1 MIILRITLNTIALT
15 CLTQISTVVG
25 SDQEQRLIDRD
36 MFYQWQAEYYYKIYR
51 SPDEVASAVAK
62 IAPGMSALAMRC
74 SIGLKAG
81 TTASDLSIP
90 TYRLSEIDAIIRA
103 RINLDPQNL
112 FHDHQLW
119 EAIETIK
126 AHSDIKLIKFKLHE
140 ASESCPG
147 IKCNT
152 DWQAATKFLRLIQT
166 TKRVPPKPATSA
178 PKYPMTVP
186 ELNKKNQ

>member
-1 MIILRITLNTIALT
+1 MICQN
-15 CLTQISTVVG
+15 
-25 SDQEQRLIDRD
+25 
-36 MFYQWQAEYYYKIYR
+36 QAHYYYNIYL
-51 SPDEVASAVAK
+51 SPDEVASALAK
-62 IAPGMSALAMRC
+62 IAPCMSALAMRC
-74 SIGLKAG
+74 SIGLTAG
-81 TTASDLSIP
+81 TTASDFGIAI
-90 TYRLSEIDAIIRA
+90 YKLSEVDTIIHT

-126 AHSDIKLIKFKLHE
+126 AHSDTKLIRFKLYE
-140 ASESCPG
+140 ASESCPS

-178 PKYPMTVP
+178 PRYPMTVQ
-186 ELNKKNQ
+186 EFNKKISRLRGSCTT